1 MMHEKQVSFGLCCF
15 FEVPSLPS
23 VKLIELRSGGAG
35 AGAGGTGI
43 GVSACK
49 NLGATSFIDL
59 AERTAEARSAAR
71 DTLNMYN
78 ACSLLILNMIIKWI
92 LNLII

>member
-15 FEVPSLPS
+15 LEVPSLPS
-23 VKLIELRSGGAG
+23 EKLIELRSGGAG
-35 AGAGGTGI
+35 GAGI
-43 GVSACK
+43 GVIDCK

-78 ACSLLILNMIIKWI
+78 SCSLLLLNIIFKWI